1 MKDQNFLTKIKK
13 TRDLSPLGWGA
24 KSAIWV
30 SIFAYFASQIIIF
43 LPVGIVYLI
52 GGKEDVQ
59 VFLDDNTWATFGL
72 MALSASTMI
81 AVLYAFLSKRKL
93 SLNSLGFKKIKLND
107 IGYVFLFGII
117 YLIIS
122 SILLAIASLIPGFDA
137 SQEQEIGFKGVAG
150 WQLIIVF
157 IGLVVIPPLAE
168 EMVFRGFFYRGLSR
182 GWKDKPVLIGGVF
195 MAGMA
200 SLFSNNLVSGLAI
213 FIITIACIFIAK
225 KSVIL
230 ASAIFVSSIFGLV
243 HGQWNVAIDT
253 FALSIVLIALYE
265 KTKNLWACIGLHAL
279 KNLVAFIALFVLSG
293 K

>member
-1 MKDQNFLTKIKK
+1 MVKQTLIKK
-13 TRDLSPLGWGA
+13 LKESRDTSSLGWGA

-43 LPVGIVYLI
+43 LPVGIVYLV
-52 GGKEDVQ
+52 GGKDDVQ
-59 VFLDDNTWATFGL
+59 AFLDDNMWATFGL

-81 AVLYAFLSKRKL
+81 AVLYVFLRKRKL
-93 SLNSLGFKKIKLND
+93 DLNSLGFKNFKLSD
-107 IGYVFLFGII
+107 FVYVFLFGLL
-117 YLIIS
+117 YLLIS
-122 SILLAIASLIPGFDA
+122 AVLLALASLIPGFDA

-150 WQLIIVF
+150 WQLVIVF

-182 GWKDKPVLIGGVF
+182 GWKNRPVLIGGVF

-200 SLFSNNLVSGLAI
+200 SLFSNNLVSGIAI
-213 FIITIACIFIAK
+213 FAITIACIFIAK
-225 KSVIL
+225 KSVML

-253 FALSIVLIALYE
+253 FALSMVLIALYE
-265 KTKNLWACIGLHAL
+265 KTQNLWACIGLHAL
-279 KNLVAFIALFVLSG
+279 KNFVAFIALFVIAG